1 MHPGCL
7 DKSFSHYGFER
18 LYGNDNPKVMFIMVS
33 SLIFSCSFVSSL
45 VCIAKCLM
53 DGPCQ
58 CKASTN
64 SIWDA
69 TVLAIG
75 YLSLHLQ
82 YGLQQKIQRMKESK
96 RHSSSWKIKN
106 GQRRQESWRHPM
118 HVDRTHLPTRRH
130 RCTLDEQ
137 VPVKHLLHLIFSLW
151 IKYIICIIMQ
161 PVPN

>member
-75 YLSLHLQ
+75 YRIYPYTYNTGFNKKYKGWRRVNVTAPPERLKM
-82 YGLQQKIQRMKESK
+82 GKED
-96 RHSSSWKIKN
+96 KN
-106 GQRRQESWRHPM
+106 HE
-118 HVDRTHLPTRRH
+118 DT
-130 RCTLDEQ
+130 RCTSTG
-137 VPVKHLLHLIFSLW
+137 HTF
-151 IKYIICIIMQ
+151 Q
-161 PVPN
+161 PVGTGARSMSKFQWSICYTLSSLYE